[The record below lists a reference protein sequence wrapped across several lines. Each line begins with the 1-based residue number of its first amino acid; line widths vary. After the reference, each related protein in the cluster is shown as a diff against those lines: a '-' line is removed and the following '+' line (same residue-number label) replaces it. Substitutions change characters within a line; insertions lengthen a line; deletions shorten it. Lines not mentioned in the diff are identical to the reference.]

1 MDTIQRLRLTEDIS
15 DQASE
20 AGARML
26 ALIHELFPLPRSI
39 TGEGLRATVRR
50 IDRLIGLNITEVP
63 SGTPVFDW
71 AVPNEWSIDD
81 AYIEHE
87 SGQRFASFSES
98 NLHVVG
104 YSTPIDVTL
113 SLDELRPHLHSL
125 PDYPDWVPYRNS
137 FYTPAWG
144 FCLADRVLQNL
155 PAGRYRA
162 VIRSAIKPGSITLAE
177 HVHKGAS
184 DDEILIF
191 THDCHPSLANDNL
204 SGVVVATY
212 LADFLRDKNTHFTYR
227 FVFAP
232 ATIGSIT
239 WLALNESRFPKIRHG
254 IVLALLGN
262 KDPLFY
268 KKTRK
273 GNLAIDRAAKLIL
286 NSQFSG
292 SHILEFS
299 PWGFDER
306 QFGTPGIDLPVGGLS
321 RSPDATLVEN
331 HTSAD
336 NPDAICPASLGNA
349 WLACL
354 KIFEALEND
363 IRYVNLQPKGE
374 PQLGRRG
381 LYRATGGYYTG
392 VAEYHM
398 ALLWML
404 NQSDGATSLLDT
416 AAKSG
421 LSISL
426 LAAAAEVLVR
436 IGLLRELP

>member
-1 MDTIQRLRLTEDIS
+1 M
-15 DQASE
+15 
-20 AGARML
+20 
-26 ALIHELFPLPRSI
+26 
-39 TGEGLRATVRR
+39 
-50 IDRLIGLNITEVP
+50 
-63 SGTPVFDW
+63 
-71 AVPNEWSIDD
+71 
-81 AYIEHE
+81 
-87 SGQRFASFSES
+87 
-98 NLHVVG
+98 
-104 YSTPIDVTL
+104 
-113 SLDELRPHLHSL
+113 
-125 PDYPDWVPYRNS
+125 
-137 FYTPAWG
+137 
-144 FCLADRVLQNL
+144 
-155 PAGRYRA
+155 
-162 VIRSAIKPGSITLAE
+162 
-177 HVHKGAS
+177 
-184 DDEILIF
+184 
-191 THDCHPSLANDNL
+191 
-204 SGVVVATY
+204 
-212 LADFLRDKNTHFTYR
+212 
-227 FVFAP
+227 
-232 ATIGSIT
+232 
-239 WLALNESRFPKIRHG
+239 
-254 IVLALLGN
+254 LALLGN

-268 KKTRK
+268 KKTRNGK
-273 GNLAIDRAAKLIL
+273 LAIDRAAKLIL

-336 NPDAICPASLGNA
+336 NPGAICPASLGNA

-381 LYRATGGYYTG
+381 LYRTTGGYYTG